1 MCFNMDVY
9 WILHILLFETILIST
24 TQKKKFTIKD
34 FFSNCDQNR
43 SFQRV
48 WSHLLK
54 KSLIEN
60 FIFCAEFISN
70 YVQTLRIGYIPK
82 YHFSAMTIPQTY
94 GSRVIGTVGLR
105 NTNSRSWISFTLN
118 FLLGSFCST
127 FVSRAVSF

>member
-70 YVQTLRIGYIPK
+70 YVQTLRIDYIPFFRND
-82 YHFSAMTIPQTY
+82 HSTNIQFTCNRN
-94 GSRVIGTVGLR
+94 SRSSVTLTVGLEFP
-105 NTNSRSWISFTLN
+105 SPWISFWDHSAP
-118 FLLGSFCST
+118 LLWACW
-127 FVSRAVSF
+127 